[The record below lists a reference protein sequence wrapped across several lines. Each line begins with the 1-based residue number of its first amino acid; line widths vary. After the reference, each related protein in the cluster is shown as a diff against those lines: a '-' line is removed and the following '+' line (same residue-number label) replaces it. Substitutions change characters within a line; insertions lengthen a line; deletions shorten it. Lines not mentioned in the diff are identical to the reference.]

1 MSDFLGPH
9 GPSPPGYSVHGILQA
24 IILEWVVVSYSRGF
38 SLGIELGSPTLQADS
53 LPSEPPGNLSHI
65 AEYNKLLSFHTP
77 ICILLT
83 GKFQVKKVRAYLF
96 GIKS

>member
-1 MSDFLGPH
+1 M
-9 GPSPPGYSVHGILQA
+9 
-24 IILEWVVVSYSRGF
+24 LEWVDIFFPGDLPD
-38 SLGIELGSPTLQADS
+38 LGIKLGSPTLQADS

-96 GIKS
+96 GIKSLTWPPDYKILLEAFKNCFKVF